1 MLLRWC
7 INLWYTCISNAMR
20 ISGLS
25 VSDRVE
31 MKKAQTGAALLIK
44 DTDVICARNYEKD
57 QDSSG

>member
-1 MLLRWC
+1 
-7 INLWYTCISNAMR
+7 MR

-31 MKKAQTGAALLIK
+31 MKKAQTGAALMIK